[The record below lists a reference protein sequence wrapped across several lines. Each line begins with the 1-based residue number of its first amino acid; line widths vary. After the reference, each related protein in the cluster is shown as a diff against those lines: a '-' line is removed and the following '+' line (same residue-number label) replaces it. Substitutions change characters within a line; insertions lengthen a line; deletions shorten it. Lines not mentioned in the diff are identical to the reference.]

1 MKKQKI
7 IVSAIALISLFSLTA
22 CGYNRENQSGKAK
35 TTLKVAL
42 VPGTGGVNDRSFNQ
56 SAWEGLQDWGK
67 ENNLKKGVGYN
78 YYQSN
83 SDSEYITNYNSA
95 EQAGYKLLF
104 GIGYSLQD
112 ATTIAAENNPD
123 SNFVI
128 IDSVITSQK
137 NVASATFADNE
148 SAYLAGVA
156 AAKASKTNKI
166 GFIGGMESD
175 IVTHF
180 EKGYIAGAKS
190 IKPNIQ
196 VKVQYSGT
204 FTDAAKTKTIA
215 AAMYASGNDVI
226 FQCAGNAGSG
236 AFNEAKSL
244 NNNRK
249 ESDKVW
255 LIGVDQ
261 DQKYLGKYTSKDGK
275 KSNFV
280 LVSTIKEVG
289 EVVKDISE
297 KTKNNK
303 FPSEEVIK
311 YDLKNG
317 GVSLA
322 LDNVTSEIKN
332 SIIQAKEKIVSGKII
347 VPEK

>member
-95 EQAGYKLLF
+95 KQAGYKLLF

-112 ATTIAAENNPD
+112 ATTIAAKNNPD

-137 NVASATFADNE
+137 T
-148 SAYLAGVA
+148 LRQRHLQIM
-156 AAKASKTNKI
+156 K
-166 GFIGGMESD
+166 
-175 IVTHF
+175 
-180 EKGYIAGAKS
+180 
-190 IKPNIQ
+190 Q
-196 VKVQYSGT
+196 
-204 FTDAAKTKTIA
+204 
-215 AAMYASGNDVI
+215 
-226 FQCAGNAGSG
+226 
-236 AFNEAKSL
+236 
-244 NNNRK
+244 
-249 ESDKVW
+249 
-255 LIGVDQ
+255 LI
-261 DQKYLGKYTSKDGK
+261 L
-275 KSNFV
+275 
-280 LVSTIKEVG
+280 LVSQQLRHQKPIK
-289 EVVKDISE
+289 
-297 KTKNNK
+297 
-303 FPSEEVIK
+303 
-311 YDLKNG
+311 L
-317 GVSLA
+317 VSLVEWSQI
-322 LDNVTSEIKN
+322 L
-332 SIIQAKEKIVSGKII
+332 
-347 VPEK
+347 